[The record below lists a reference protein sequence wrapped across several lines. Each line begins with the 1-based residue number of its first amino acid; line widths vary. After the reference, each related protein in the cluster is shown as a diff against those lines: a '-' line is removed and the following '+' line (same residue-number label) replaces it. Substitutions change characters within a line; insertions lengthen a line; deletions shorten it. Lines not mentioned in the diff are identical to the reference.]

1 MKYVNIAIAVVLGV
15 VALLFLLL
23 IVAVLRTVFMGRK
36 KSEYIPAPDESRV
49 KEYSEKLS
57 EMIKIPTVSHK
68 GQTDISE
75 YLKLHE
81 KLEQLFPTV
90 HEKLEKTVIDGNL
103 LYRWEGKSHEN
114 PIVLMSHHDVVPA
127 EGVWEHEPFSGDIA
141 DGKVWGRGAGDT
153 KCSVMSF
160 FQAVEELLKDGYVP
174 QCDVYLASSCTEEW
188 GGDGGPK
195 LVAELKRRGVK
206 PFLVCDEGGGII
218 SEPVGGIKGNYA
230 MVGVF
235 EKGHANLKF
244 TARSNGGHASTPPR
258 NTPIVRLAAFI
269 NEVESGKHFK
279 KKFLPEVTAMF
290 GRLSRYAPFGLR
302 LVMGNLWYFKPLMK
316 AVMPAISSQAGAM
329 LRTTVAFTMQS
340 GSDAENVL
348 PQEATLCANVRYI
361 PHQGEKK
368 TLKVLG
374 KLARKYDLEMEVLN
388 SGDYS
393 KPADINGKA
402 FKMVEKTIEQT
413 FPGLAYSPYVVL
425 GATDARFYQE
435 ICDNCVRFA
444 PVIYGPEQMKG
455 MHGLNENIECACIP
469 GAVDF
474 YKNLIKKQ
482 EENNQ

>member
-1 MKYVNIAIAVVLGV
+1 MKYVNIAIAVVLGI

-36 KSEYIPAPDESRV
+36 KSEYTPEPEESRV

-103 LYRWEGKSHEN
+103 LFRWEGKSREN

-160 FQAVEELLKDGYVP
+160 FQAVEELLKEDYVP
-174 QCDVYLASSCTEEW
+174 RCDVYLASSCTEEW

-368 TLKVLG
+368 TLKVLK
-374 KLARKYDLEMEVLN
+374 KLAKKYDLEMEVLN

-482 EENNQ
+482 EENK